1 MALRIVVCVKIALDI
16 SQIKIDP
23 STQTPVLSGVLLK
36 VSDFDKNAAAEAVR
50 IQEALGGEVFSV
62 TVGQLESKVIREILA
77 MGS

>member
-36 VSDFDKNAAAEAVR
+36 VSDFDKNAVEEAVR
-50 IQEALGGEVFSV
+50 IKEALGGEVFSV